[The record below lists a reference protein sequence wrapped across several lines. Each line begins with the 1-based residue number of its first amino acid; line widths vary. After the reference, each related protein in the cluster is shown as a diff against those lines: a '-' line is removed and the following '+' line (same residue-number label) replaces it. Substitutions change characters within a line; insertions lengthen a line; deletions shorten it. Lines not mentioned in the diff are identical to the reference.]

1 MKKLRK
7 LLPLMLMALMVSMT
21 MVSCLDSNDDEQLS
35 DKEKQNWLMNAAGT
49 YSGKLYWFD
58 KNIDKTKYPKQ
69 VDSLVVTTKMSLDN
83 NITIYDFPVKLFFK
97 SLPVTKNYTE
107 QQLAELSADEL
118 AKLKRNDEIVK
129 SAEEVGTMDLKM
141 NFSIFTAKNSFLYY
155 YVAPNPVRMTLNFG
169 GASHDIAIAFISMTR
184 GIYSSNKNYIQIYE
198 AAIYDGKDEN
208 GKDKLLDGKA
218 LYDNNSTGT
227 ELQDLIFEFNGEK

>member
-49 YSGKLYWFD
+49 YRGKMYWFD

-83 NITIYDFPVKLFFK
+83 TITIYD
-97 SLPVTKNYTE
+97 STKIKY
-107 QQLAELSADEL
+107 
-118 AKLKRNDEIVK
+118 
-129 SAEEVGTMDLKM
+129 
-141 NFSIFTAKNSFLYY
+141 
-155 YVAPNPVRMTLNFG
+155 
-169 GASHDIAIAFISMTR
+169 
-184 GIYSSNKNYIQIYE
+184 
-198 AAIYDGKDEN
+198 
-208 GKDKLLDGKA
+208 
-218 LYDNNSTGT
+218 
-227 ELQDLIFEFNGEK
+227 

>member
-1 MKKLRK
+1 
-7 LLPLMLMALMVSMT
+7 
-21 MVSCLDSNDDEQLS
+21 
-35 DKEKQNWLMNAAGT
+35 
-49 YSGKLYWFD
+49 
-58 KNIDKTKYPKQ
+58 
-69 VDSLVVTTKMSLDN
+69 MSLDN
-83 NITIYDFPVKLFFK
+83 TITIYDFPVKLFFK

-208 GKDKLLDGKA
+208 GKDKLLDGKT

>member
-49 YSGKLYWFD
+49 YSGKMYWFD

-83 NITIYDFPVKLFFK
+83 TITIYDFPVKLFFK
-97 SLPVTKNYTE
+97 SLPVTKDYTE

-129 SAEEVGTMDLKM
+129 SAEEVGTMNLKM
-141 NFSIFTAKNSFLYY
+141 NFSIFTAKNSFMYY
-155 YVAPNPVRMTLNFG
+155 YVAPNPVRMTLNFDG
-169 GASHDIAIAFISMTR
+169 GTHDIAIAFISMTR

-208 GKDKLLDGKA
+208 GKDKLLDGKT
-218 LYDNNSTGT
+218 LFDNNTTGT